1 MRDFDELLSQ
11 CRNSQTR
18 DHFNE
23 ALNCYKGGAYRATI
37 TQLWTTLI
45 YDYVYKLEELAG
57 NNDDV
62 AKAEYEKLKNL
73 IEKNDIHGSLTFEQ
87 QVLKNAYTK
96 YMFINATEYEMLR
109 RLHFDR
115 NLCAHPS
122 LDEDLLPYNFSAHIA
137 RVHIDNLVDMM
148 LSRPPIQGRVM
159 IDRIIK
165 LIESEFI
172 FPSQLEKAKCLFQNE
187 LFKDVRDTVKRN
199 VFIIILKRLLLE
211 ESNPTLIG
219 HFKVAFECIKFLET
233 YMVESILCEKL
244 DGLIMNVPESRYS
257 FMMASLSLLNNIEQ
271 YINQATIVKL
281 ETFLDSTDDILYL
294 IGAYRISVLSAKVL
308 DKIKV
313 YDDQVLRDF
322 ITYNKDVQI
331 ADIAVNRFCSA
342 SSFLDAEQKFEYLVI
357 PLITYLTEEHFD
369 NISMADNTNKQIRES
384 WGMKNLY
391 KTAYEVLPADTQ
403 GRKLLETLYLAR
415 D

>member
-1 MRDFDELLSQ
+1 M
-11 CRNSQTR
+11 
-18 DHFNE
+18 
-23 ALNCYKGGAYRATI
+23 
-37 TQLWTTLI
+37 
-45 YDYVYKLEELAG
+45 
-57 NNDDV
+57 
-62 AKAEYEKLKNL
+62 
-73 IEKNDIHGSLTFEQ
+73 
-87 QVLKNAYTK
+87 
-96 YMFINATEYEMLR
+96 
-109 RLHFDR
+109 
-115 NLCAHPS
+115 
-122 LDEDLLPYNFSAHIA
+122 
-137 RVHIDNLVDMM
+137 VD
-148 LSRPPIQGRVM
+148 
-159 IDRIIK
+159 
-165 LIESEFI
+165 
-172 FPSQLEKAKCLFQNE
+172 
-187 LFKDVRDTVKRN
+187 
-199 VFIIILKRLLLE
+199 
-211 ESNPTLIG
+211 
-219 HFKVAFECIKFLET
+219 
-233 YMVESILCEKL
+233 SILCEKL